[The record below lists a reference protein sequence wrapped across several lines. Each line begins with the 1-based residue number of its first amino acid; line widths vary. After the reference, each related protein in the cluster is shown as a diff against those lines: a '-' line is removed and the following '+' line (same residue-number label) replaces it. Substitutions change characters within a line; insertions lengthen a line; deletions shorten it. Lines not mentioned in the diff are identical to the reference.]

1 MTGRKEILFYV
12 WQTISVV
19 CARKERM
26 TGKKEM
32 FANSTMIDDMRVF
45 I

>member
-1 MTGRKEILFYV
+1 MTGRKEILLYV
-12 WQTISVV
+12 LQTIAVV
-19 CARKERM
+19 CTRKERM
-26 TGKKEM
+26 TGKKEL